1 MPTLD
6 DAPMIDFLSEDFRND
21 AQAIIADLRRHTW
34 VVRTPIGGLVIRRE
48 EVGALLSDRR
58 LRSSVGDLARM
69 QAVDSDLG
77 DRMANSI
84 LALDG
89 EDHLRMRRLANRA
102 FTPRAVDRHRAD
114 MRDTLAALV
123 DPIAPSGR
131 ADFVAAVTEHY
142 PIQVMCHILGVPDE
156 DHERFTEWNK
166 AITWALSLNLAEH
179 EHEVAE
185 GFTNLDA
192 YVRELIAER
201 RAEPRDDMVTAM
213 IEAREADDRLTDD
226 EVAGMIAS
234 LLFAGYDTTR
244 NQLGLGMWLFA
255 EHPDQWRLL
264 RDDPALAPR
273 AVEEIMRHG
282 GAVNAIPRLTIED
295 IEIDGWTV
303 PAGTMLM
310 LGSAAA
316 NHDPAAYDDP
326 FTFDIS
332 VEREPHFTFGGGP
345 HYCLGASLARAE
357 MQEALP
363 LLAAAMPGVALDG
376 EPVWRPP
383 LGIFG
388 PDYLPLRWDVSP

>member
-1 MPTLD
+1 MRTLD
-6 DAPMIDFLSEDFRND
+6 DAPMIDFLSEEFRND
-21 AQAIIADLRRHTW
+21 SRAVIAELREHTW

-48 EVGALLSDRR
+48 EVGALLADRR

-69 QAVDSDLG
+69 QASDGALA
-77 DRMANSI
+77 DRMAHSI

-114 MRDTLAALV
+114 MRATLAALV
-123 DPIAPSGR
+123 DPIAASGR
-131 ADFVAAVTEHY
+131 ADFVTAVAEHY

-156 DHERFTEWNK
+156 DHERFAEWNK
-166 AITWALSLNLAEH
+166 SITWALSLNLAEH
-179 EHEVAE
+179 EAEVAD
-185 GFTNLDA
+185 GFANLDA
-192 YVRELIAER
+192 YVRDLIARR
-201 RAEPRDDMVTAM
+201 RAEPRDDMVTTM
-213 IEAREADDRLTDD
+213 IEAREADDRLSDD
-226 EVAGMIAS
+226 EVAGMIGA

-244 NQLGLGMWLFA
+244 NQLGLAMWLFA
-255 EHPDQWRLL
+255 ENPDQWDLL
-264 RDDPALAPR
+264 CADPSLAPR
-273 AVEEIMRHG
+273 AVEEIMRHA
-282 GAVNAIPRLTIED
+282 GAVSAIPRIAVED

-303 PAGTMLM
+303 PAGTMLS

-326 FTFDIS
+326 DTFDIT

-363 LLAAAMPGVALDG
+363 LLAAAMPSVALDG

-388 PDYLPLRWDVSP
+388 PDHLPLRWTVPR